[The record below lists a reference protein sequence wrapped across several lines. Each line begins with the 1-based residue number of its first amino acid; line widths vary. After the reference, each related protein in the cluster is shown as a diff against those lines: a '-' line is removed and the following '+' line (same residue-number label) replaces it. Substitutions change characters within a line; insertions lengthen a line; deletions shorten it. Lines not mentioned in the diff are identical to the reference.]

1 MGQNNIDQLL
11 TRAHDRS
18 CLAFTDGL
26 CLGNP
31 GPYGP
36 GAVDYVP
43 DDQMGLDLTRPGA
56 LFFFPFNIRASIKLE
71 QYARECWF

>member
-31 GPYGP
+31 GPCGP
-36 GAVDYVP
+36 GAVDY
-43 DDQMGLDLTRPGA
+43 LLYLTRPGA
-56 LFFFPFNIRASIKLE
+56 LFFFPFNILASLKLE
-71 QYARECWF
+71 HYVREY